1 MSHSHSRSWL
11 HKNRRHGTRL
21 TAFFL
26 ALVLVV
32 AGSTNIGVTQ
42 AAAAPGDAACSV
54 HGSSFDVK
62 PVEADS
68 MGLRVGCARDS
79 GQFRQLANN
88 DDDVVAILDFN
99 PVQRPEQFHELLLQK
114 VAVFHRDQTQGG
126 LSLGESFARQARESG
141 MGYYSGPTDTTF
153 GGSIQALGNSI
164 VIVVPVADIGT
175 TGFWDSFWKALVAS
189 LVTAAVSI
197 TIGGIC
203 LAAFNVGAPLAAP
216 FCLSLGGA
224 IGGGVGG
231 IVHVALKQE
240 PFDFDAWAEI
250 LAATVAG
257 ALLGYGAGRALEK
270 LAQTTRPI
278 IAEAQK
284 ILREFADKY
293 IPWRAPLTFLAN
305 AFTPELADIFFNAV
319 ARLLRAVSPSTEGQV
334 GALRVMVVG
343 DSMSQGAEGDWTWRY
358 RLWDWFRAQN
368 VAVNFVGPYYGTTPP
383 AEATGP
389 TPPRLQGVPAPG
401 EGIPRVW
408 GQYAAGAPAFDSDHF
423 AVWGRQAAQ
432 VKNEIH
438 AQVAEHKPDLLLV
451 GLGFNDLG
459 WFVDNP
465 DGTIASMRTL
475 VSEARAANPN
485 IKLALANIP
494 QRTRLG
500 VNPNLPV
507 NTDRYNTLLATSI
520 PSWSTS
526 QSPVALVDWRANYAC
541 GPDSCPDGYDGLHP
555 NARGEFKIAQ
565 AFERTLVNNFRIGTS
580 VPAIPN
586 TIPARPTP
594 VPRNV
599 VVEPG
604 PQGLKV
610 TWDAVFGAH
619 GYTVRSRLVGSAEWG
634 ESRAATNRHDTL
646 SPHGLKWEYQVRTD
660 NGDTDDQKSA
670 WTSPT
675 APMVASPTAPPGPA
689 QIVTRATSTG
699 FDITWGET
707 VGAVERYGV
716 IYWDQDDPGAF
727 LGAVGIRGHAAH
739 IDGLK
744 VGHRYLVSVSSWD
757 TSGGGGVPNPGRPVL
772 VGGGTPAAPSG
783 LKANALDASS
793 VYLTWNKSTG
803 AAGYRVWVRNPIDGS
818 EMTASDQIIMETTW
832 GVGFLIYGALN
843 YEFCVTAV
851 NGALESGMSNCVKP
865 VGSS

>member
-1 MSHSHSRSWL
+1 M
-11 HKNRRHGTRL
+11 
-21 TAFFL
+21 
-26 ALVLVV
+26 LVV

-42 AAAAPGDAACSV
+42 AAAAPADAACSV
-54 HGSSFDVK
+54 HGSSFDVR
-62 PVEADS
+62 PVEAES
-68 MGLRVGCARDS
+68 VGLRVGCARDS
-79 GQFRQLANN
+79 GQFRQLAN
-88 DDDVVAILDFN
+88 DDEDVVAILDFN
-99 PVQRPEQFHELLLQK
+99 PVQRPEQFQELLLQR
-114 VAVFHRDQTQGG
+114 VAIFHRDQTEARLL
-126 LSLGESFARQARESG
+126 LSESFARQAQENAA
-141 MGYYSGPTDTTF
+141 GYYPPRIDTKF
-153 GGSIQALGNSI
+153 GGSIQALGNSL
-164 VIVVPVADIGT
+164 VIVVPKVDIGAA
-175 TGFWDSFWKALVAS
+175 GFWDGFWKGLVVGLASVGSSLLVGAICMAVFSPGAVAAAPVCGAISGALGSAVGELTSARLDGNPIDADVWGKAAGNAVWGALGGAVGGAALQVLSSSTRPFIAEGQKLLRNFATKFRFWETPLNFVAS
-189 LVTAAVSI
+189 LLTGDTADI
-197 TIGGIC
+197 IYNTI
-203 LAAFNVGAPLAAP
+203 LRLKR
-216 FCLSLGGA
+216 
-224 IGGGVGG
+224 GVG
-231 IVHVALKQE
+231 
-240 PFDFDAWAEI
+240 
-250 LAATVAG
+250 
-257 ALLGYGAGRALEK
+257 
-270 LAQTTRPI
+270 
-278 IAEAQK
+278 
-284 ILREFADKY
+284 
-293 IPWRAPLTFLAN
+293 
-305 AFTPELADIFFNAV
+305 
-319 ARLLRAVSPSTEGQV
+319 STIEGPV

-358 RLWDWFRAQN
+358 RLWEWFKGQN
-368 VAVNFVGPYYGTTPP
+368 VAVDFVGPYFGTNPP
-383 AEATGP
+383 GEATGP
-389 TPPRLQGVPAPG
+389 VPPRLQGAPAPW
-401 EGIPRVW
+401 EGMPRTW
-408 GQYAAGAPAFDSDHF
+408 GAYAAGASAFDPDHF

-432 VKNEIH
+432 VKNEIY

-459 WFVDNP
+459 WFVDGP

-500 VNPNLPV
+500 VNPNLPA

-555 NARGEFKIAQ
+555 NARGEYKIAQ

-586 TIPARPTP
+586 TIAARPTP

-619 GYTVRSRLVGSAEWG
+619 GYTVRSRLVGSANWS
-634 ESRAATNRHDTL
+634 ESRAAANRHDTL
-646 SPHGLKWEYQVRTD
+646 SVDGLKWEYQVRTD

-675 APMVASPTAPPGPA
+675 APMVANSTAPPGPYP
-689 QIVTRATSTG
+689 IVTRATSTG

-707 VGAVERYGV
+707 VGTVERYGV
-716 IYWDQDDPGAF
+716 IYWDQDEPGAF
-727 LGAVGIRGHAAH
+727 LSSVGIRGHAAH

-744 VGHRYLVSVSSWD
+744 VGHRYLVWVSSWD

-793 VYLTWNKSTG
+793 VYLSWNKSAG
-803 AAGYRVWVRNPIDGS
+803 AAGYRVWVRNLIDGS
-818 EMTASDQIIMETTW
+818 EMTASDQTIMETTW
-832 GVGFLIYGALN
+832 GVGFLVYGALN

>member
-1 MSHSHSRSWL
+1 M
-11 HKNRRHGTRL
+11 
-21 TAFFL
+21 
-26 ALVLVV
+26 LVV

-42 AAAAPGDAACSV
+42 AAAAPADAACSV

-68 MGLRVGCARDS
+68 VGLRVGCARDS

-99 PVQRPEQFHELLLQK
+99 PVQRPEQFQEILLQR
-114 VAVFHRDQTQGG
+114 VAVFHRDQTQAG
-126 LSLGESFARQARESG
+126 LLLSESFARQAQENAA
-141 MGYYSGPTDTTF
+141 GYYSPRSDITF
-153 GGSIQALGNSI
+153 GGSIQAFGNSL
-164 VIVVPVADIGT
+164 VIVVPKGDVGAA
-175 TGFWDSFWKALVAS
+175 GFWDGFWKALVVG
-189 LVTAAVSI
+189 LVQAATVI
-197 TIGGIC
+197 LIGAVC
-203 LAAFNVGAPLAAP
+203 LAFFNVGAPAAAP
-216 FCLSLGGA
+216 FCGAVSGAFAGAFGELTSAGVDGHPIDADVWGKAAGAALWGALGGA
-224 IGGGVGG
+224 ITGGLMQ
-231 IVHVALKQE
+231 ILSKSTR
-240 PFDFDAWAEI
+240 PFIEEGQKFLQKLATQFRFWETPLTAIANI
-250 LAATVAG
+250 LNPKTADTIFETVMRFRR
-257 ALLGYGAGRALEK
+257 GAGS
-270 LAQTTRPI
+270 T
-278 IAEAQK
+278 
-284 ILREFADKY
+284 
-293 IPWRAPLTFLAN
+293 
-305 AFTPELADIFFNAV
+305 
-319 ARLLRAVSPSTEGQV
+319 TEGPA

-358 RLWDWFRAQN
+358 RLWDWFRTQN

-383 AEATGP
+383 TEATGP
-389 TPPRLQGVPAPG
+389 TPPRLQGAPDPG

-432 VKNEIH
+432 VKNEIRT
-438 AQVAEHKPDLLLV
+438 QVAEHKPDLLLV

-485 IKLALANIP
+485 IKVALANIP

-500 VNPNLPV
+500 INPDLPAK
-507 NTDRYNTLLATSI
+507 TDRYNTLLATSI

-555 NARGEFKIAQ
+555 NARGEYKIAQ
-565 AFERTLVNNFRIGTS
+565 AFERTLVNNFGIGSS

-619 GYTVRSRLVGSAEWG
+619 GYTVRSRLVGSADWS
-634 ESRAATNRHDTL
+634 ESRAASNRHDTL
-646 SPHGLKWEYQVRTD
+646 SVHGLKWEYQVRTD
-660 NGDTDDQKSA
+660 NGDTEDQKSA

-675 APMVASPTAPPGPA
+675 APVVASPTAPPGPA

-707 VGAVERYGV
+707 VGTVERYGV

-727 LGAVGIRGHAAH
+727 LSAVGIRGHAAH
-739 IDGLK
+739 IDGLT

-803 AAGYRVWVRNPIDGS
+803 AAGYRVWVRNPLDGS
-818 EMTASDQIIMETTW
+818 EMTASDQTSMETTW
-832 GVGFLIYGALN
+832 GVGFLVYGALN